1 MKHFTTAEFI
11 RSKTADEHGI
21 DNRCRMEH
29 LKNIQALVDNVLDPV
44 REQYGKPIHVTSG
57 FRCPQLNKLVGGVH
71 TSDHLKGR
79 AADIVG
85 TPNTKEEN
93 RKLFRLILNAGVEF
107 DQLIEEHNYTW
118 IHVSYRE
125 GENRK
130 QVKSL

>member
-1 MKHFTTAEFI
+1 MKYFTTAEFI

-29 LKNIQALVDNVLDPV
+29 LKNLQALVDNVLDPV
-44 REQYGKPIHVTSG
+44 REQYGKPIRVTSG
-57 FRCPQLNKLVGGVH
+57 FRCPALNKLVGGVH

>member
-1 MKHFTTAEFI
+1 MKYFTTAEFI
-11 RSKTADEHGI
+11 RSKKADEHGI

-44 REQYGKPIHVTSG
+44 REQYGKPIQVTSG
-57 FRCPQLNKLVGGVH
+57 FRCPELNKLVGGVH

-118 IHVSYRE
+118 IHVGYRE